1 LTTETEKRDK
11 LRSDVLR
18 VIQQAIES
26 VNPENAI
33 RKHMSIE
40 TEVLHIGDE
49 RIDLKD
55 YVNINVIGAG
65 KASPAMG
72 LAVEEVL
79 GEKLKGGVICTKYG
93 SGVRLSKM
101 EVVEASHPIPDERS
115 VLGAQK
121 TLDKVR
127 SYDSNDLVICLIS
140 GGASAIWCLPAGKIT
155 LKEKVQA
162 TEALLDSGADIHEIN
177 TVRKHI
183 SMIKGGHLARAIYPN
198 RLISLALSDVV
209 GDKFT
214 SIGSGPTTADP
225 TTYQQAINV
234 LNKYS
239 LFSRIP
245 QSVLEHLKAGVKC
258 EIRETPKPEDPI
270 FERNIECIIGSNKLA
285 LRTAEETARHLGY
298 NTAILSSELTGE
310 ARFVGKK
317 LAGEIKKIYLEKNPV
332 APPAMLLCGGETTV
346 TVKGDGKGGRNQE
359 LVLSAAL
366 ELKGFK
372 SILVASIGTD
382 GIDGPTDAA
391 GAFADGSTVGRGE
404 ELGLDAVEYLERNN
418 SYEYFNRLGELIYI
432 GPTGTNVMDIQ
443 VLIAI

>member
-65 KASPAMG
+65 KASPAMA

-162 TEALLDSGADIHEIN
+162 TEALLASGADIHEIN

-183 SMIKGGHLARAIYPN
+183 SMIKGGHLA
-198 RLISLALSDVV
+198 
-209 GDKFT
+209 
-214 SIGSGPTTADP
+214 
-225 TTYQQAINV
+225 
-234 LNKYS
+234 
-239 LFSRIP
+239 
-245 QSVLEHLKAGVKC
+245 
-258 EIRETPKPEDPI
+258 EDPI

-298 NTAILSSELTGE
+298 NTVILSSELTGE

-317 LAGEIKKIYLEKNPV
+317 LAGEIKEIKKIYLEKNPV